1 MLTKVDHWL
10 RERYLLQTHLYTLRL
25 PEALPSGV
33 KASELPQSVTR
44 RYRYR
49 IVSNTNELTDKTIK
63 ILNDQGLMFATQVI
77 ERKTWLKPIIA
88 PKSGSVILTV
98 FWLVSF
104 LGLIMGTM
112 KLAHQ
117 LQNDAV
123 FMENFRGAIELFKEN
138 SL

>member
-25 PEALPSGV
+25 PEGLPSGV
-33 KASELPQSVTR
+33 QASELPESVTR
-44 RYRYR
+44 RYRFR
-49 IVSNTNELTDKTIK
+49 IVSNTNELTDKTIQV
-63 ILNDQGLMFATQVI
+63 LNDQGLMFATQVI

-88 PKSGSVILTV
+88 PKSGSVVLTL

-104 LGLIMGTM
+104 FGVTVGVM

-117 LQNDAV
+117 LKNDPV
-123 FMENFRGAIELFKEN
+123 FIENFNGAVEVFKGN
-138 SL
+138 S

>member
-25 PEALPSGV
+25 PQSLPSGV
-33 KASELPQSVTR
+33 SASELPETATR

-88 PKSGSVILTV
+88 PKSGSVILTA

-104 LGLIMGTM
+104 CGLILGTM
-112 KLAHQ
+112 KLASQ
-117 LQNDAV
+117 LRNDAV
-123 FMENFRGAIELFKEN
+123 FMENFRDAVEVFKGN
-138 SL
+138 S